1 MPKKCFVFY
10 DLVTSLGLDI
20 KIDIPES
27 SIYAL
32 GNEEALN
39 RVLNNLLSNAI
50 AYGADG
56 NVIGITIRNDE
67 ANIDID
73 VWDCGRGIDEYH
85 VDRVF
90 ERMYTLEDS
99 RNKSFQGSG
108 LGLTITKRLVEI
120 MNGSIRL
127 SSIPYEKLFYDFVK
141 ANDVLNPLC
150 L

>member
-1 MPKKCFVFY
+1 MSVKYAEKCFVFY

-127 SSIPYEKLFYDFVK
+127 SSIPMKNYFTISLKRMMY
-141 ANDVLNPLC
+141 
-150 L
+150 